1 MDSLSTIPYVLKN
14 VLSEQARTTS
24 KYNMSWFYWYR
35 KQKQRIEKLA
45 DSRHVIFA
53 HQFNMMCANFAN
65 CTGKLCIDGEQF
77 LLVAL

>member
-1 MDSLSTIPYVLKN
+1 
-14 VLSEQARTTS
+14 
-24 KYNMSWFYWYR
+24 MSWFYWYR